1 MRIFTVLCLAL
12 GSISCGGPIEEVR
25 QIAAVDALR
34 GEWRAVLQSPGG
46 ELPFGLRVTVESG
59 RPSAVILNDVEEVP
73 TSSVS
78 VNGDRVVIDMDW
90 YDSKLEGRLS
100 KNGLRIDGSWTKVIP
115 GGVSQLGWVAE
126 KGAAARFRSPAS
138 VGIPTGDPAA
148 VEDVAGSWRIVFTDE
163 GGTEQARGE
172 FIQDGTRVTGTMLTG
187 TGDYRYLDGSYED
200 GVLRLSTFDGAHAF
214 LFQARATAEGGLA
227 GDFWSR
233 DSYHATWTAD
243 RIVADTKVLSDPW
256 NEVTPTAD
264 DRRFRFSFDDLEGNT
279 VSSSDPRFAG
289 KVVLVNLFGSWCPN
303 CNDEAPLL
311 AEWHRRW
318 SSDGL
323 EVVGLAFE
331 FSGDGD
337 RDRRVLRRFKE
348 RYGIGYPLL
357 LAGTSDKAE
366 AALAVPDISA
376 VPSYPTTI
384 FIGRDGRIR
393 WIHSGFAGP
402 GTGAHHERLVA
413 EMEKRIAE
421 LIAEAGDL

>member
-1 MRIFTVLCLAL
+1 
-12 GSISCGGPIEEVR
+12 
-25 QIAAVDALR
+25 
-34 GEWRAVLQSPGG
+34 
-46 ELPFGLRVTVESG
+46 
-59 RPSAVILNDVEEVP
+59 
-73 TSSVS
+73 
-78 VNGDRVVIDMDW
+78 
-90 YDSKLEGRLS
+90 
-100 KNGLRIDGSWTKVIP
+100 
-115 GGVSQLGWVAE
+115 
-126 KGAAARFRSPAS
+126 
-138 VGIPTGDPAA
+138 
-148 VEDVAGSWRIVFTDE
+148 
-163 GGTEQARGE
+163 
-172 FIQDGTRVTGTMLTG
+172 MLTG
-187 TGDYRYLDGSYED
+187 
-200 GVLRLSTFDGAHAF
+200 
-214 LFQARATAEGGLA
+214 
-227 GDFWSR
+227 
-233 DSYHATWTAD
+233 
-243 RIVADTKVLSDPW
+243 
-256 NEVTPTAD
+256 TAD

-376 VPSYPTTI
+376 VLSYPTTI